1 MNVIFYEKEDGTSPA
16 ADFIRSLDKSMYT
29 KTLHTLELLQEYG
42 YMLRAPYSKDLG
54 NGIMELRI
62 STGNNISRLLY
73 FFVIGNTAIITNGFI
88 KKTMKTPPKEI
99 ERAKRYRKDY
109 QRRNPSC

>member
-16 ADFIRSLDKSMYT
+16 AEFIRSLDKPMYT

-54 NGIMELRI
+54 NGIMELWYCQG
-62 STGNNISRLLY
+62 STDKFSR
-73 FFVIGNTAIITNGFI
+73 AILTHLFCPHCVG
-88 KKTMKTPPKEI
+88 KSST
-99 ERAKRYRKDY
+99 
-109 QRRNPSC
+109 